1 MNMVGSIQ
9 RHTNITSKFVTTR
22 NVDVWIPPDY
32 SENKRYP
39 VIYMHDGQNI
49 FEPISSI
56 GGVAWEM
63 DKAITRL
70 VEAKK
75 IPSVIVVGV
84 WNSDIRWREY
94 MPQKAYE
101 SAGFEKN
108 RKSFVERAGG
118 APISDSY
125 LKFLVEEVKPIVDTN
140 YRTLPDRQ
148 NTYVMGSSM
157 GGLISLYAISQYP
170 DVFHGAGCL
179 STHWS
184 AGLSELV
191 DEMAEMLPDPK
202 SHKLYFDYGTKGLDE
217 NYEPFQTQM
226 NEHLLKAGY
235 DGSNWMT
242 RKFEGA
248 DHNEAAW
255 RARVEIPLSFLLAR
269 AN

>member
-1 MNMVGSIQ
+1 MNFLDTIQ
-9 RHTNITSKFVTTR
+9 RHAGFPSKYVSAR
-22 NVDVWIPPDY
+22 NVDVWLPPDY
-32 SENKRYP
+32 SEDKRYP
-39 VIYMHDGQNI
+39 MLYMHDGQNI

-75 IPSVIVVGV
+75 IPSVIVVGI

-101 SAGFEKN
+101 APAFEKN
-108 RKSFVERAGG
+108 RMAFIERAGG
-118 APISDSY
+118 DSVSDSY
-125 LKFLVEEVKPIVDTN
+125 LKFLVEEVKPFVDAN
-140 YRTLPDRQ
+140 YRTLPDQQ
-148 NTYVMGSSM
+148 NTFIMGSSM
-157 GGLISLYAISQYP
+157 GGLISLYTISQYP

-191 DEMAEMLPDPK
+191 DEMAKMLPDPN
-202 SHKLYFDYGTKGLDE
+202 SHRLYFDFGTEGLDAA
-217 NYEPFQTQM
+217 YEPFQIQM
-226 NEHLLKAGY
+226 DEHLRKAGY
-235 DGSNWMT
+235 DESNWMT

-248 DHNEAAW
+248 DHNETAW
-255 RARVEIPLSFLLAR
+255 RARVELPLEFLLG
-269 AN
+269 